1 MDPRLLKTVIDKI
14 IENFKSEDIKA
25 ENKVRSMVMTV
36 CFPNENSFDIE
47 VSAYDIRYGV
57 LKVNVAYHY
66 IYFHDKGS
74 GAHNDKYIDTSYIS
88 IFKLKYNYDT
98 FSYSNDDLIGFI
110 DEPVEDVIEEHVET
124 EIKVDKKC
132 I

>member
-14 IENFKSEDIKA
+14 IENNESDIKI
-25 ENKVRSMVMTV
+25 ENKVRSIALTV
-36 CFPNENSFDIE
+36 CLPNENSFDIE
-47 VSAYDIRYGV
+47 VSAYDIRCKF

-74 GAHNDKYIDTSYIS
+74 VAHNDKYIDTSYIS
-88 IFKLKYNYDT
+88 QFKLKYNYDT
-98 FSYSNDDLIGFI
+98 FSFSNDKCIGFI
-110 DEPVEDVIEEHVET
+110 DEPVEDVIEKHEET